1 MSYAYY
7 PGCSLKGM
15 GRSYEE
21 SLLATFRALGL
32 CLDEIDDWNCCGA
45 TAYMSVDEDKAIAL
59 AARNLAIAE
68 PAGKDLVVPCSAC
81 YLVLEKTRK
90 HMREYPDTRKRVCS
104 ALEGAGLRYGE
115 TARIRHPLE
124 VLFQDV
130 GVEGL
135 KKAVKRPLKGV
146 KVAPYYGCQIVRPFS
161 NFDHQVYPVVMDRLL
176 EACGAEVV
184 YYPLKTRC
192 CGGSL
197 TGTIEEAGQRL
208 AYILLHEAEKRGANV
223 VATLCP
229 LCQFNLDSYHES
241 ITRRFGQVSVP
252 TVYFTQLVGYALGC
266 SYEEL
271 GLGRHRV
278 PARAALEGAE
288 TVAA

>member
-1 MSYAYY
+1 MNYAYY

-32 CLDEIDDWNCCGA
+32 GLEEIEDWNCCGA

-90 HMREYPDTRKRVCS
+90 QMREYPDTRKRVCS
-104 ALEGAGLRYGE
+104 ALETSGLRYGE

-161 NFDHQVYPVVMDRLL
+161 NFDHQVYPVVMDKLL

-229 LCQFNLDSYHES
+229 LCLFNLDSYHGS

-278 PARAALEGAE
+278 PAREALEGAE
-288 TVAA
+288 KVAA

>member
-1 MSYAYY
+1 MTYSYY
-7 PGCSLKGM
+7 PGCSLKGT

-21 SLLATFRALGL
+21 SLLGTFRALGL
-32 CLDEIDDWNCCGA
+32 GLDEIDDWNCCGA

-68 PAGKDLVVPCSAC
+68 PAGRDLVVPCSAC
-81 YLVLEKTRK
+81 YLVLEKARK
-90 HMREYPDTRKRVCS
+90 HMREYPETRKRVCG
-104 ALEGAGLRYGE
+104 ALEGTGLRYGDSVK
-115 TARIRHPLE
+115 IRHPLE
-124 VLFQDV
+124 VLLNDV

-229 LCQFNLDSYHES
+229 LCLFNLDSYHGS
-241 ITRRFGQVSVP
+241 ITKRFGQVSVP

-271 GLGRHRV
+271 GLWRHRV
-278 PARAALEGAE
+278 PARAVLEAVE
-288 TVAA
+288 KVAA